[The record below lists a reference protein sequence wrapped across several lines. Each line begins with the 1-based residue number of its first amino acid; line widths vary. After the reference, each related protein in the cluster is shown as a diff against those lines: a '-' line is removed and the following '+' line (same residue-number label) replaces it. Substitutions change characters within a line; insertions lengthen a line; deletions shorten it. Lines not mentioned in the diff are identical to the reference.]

1 MVVWRYDL
9 LVAGLGAMDDVS
21 LATSLAGLADEG
33 VTGELEGC
41 STRRAMAVSNVCGS
55 SSFREHV
62 AGPEDRYAV
71 IGSTGDC
78 PST

>member
-9 LVAGLGAMDDVS
+9 LVAGLGAVDDVS

-41 STRRAMAVSNVCGS
+41 STRRGHGS
-55 SSFREHV
+55 EQRMRVFEF
-62 AGPEDRYAV
+62 
-71 IGSTGDC
+71 
-78 PST
+78 